1 MNTLTIPSITHCF
14 EDPIGI
20 RNILSKTII
29 PSFLALIAYSST
41 SFADYTVWYDSETHQ
56 ENQIYSGSTLLTPP
70 SWACARKFTNPSYY
84 RHLNTYHGT
93 LDSDDFY
100 KDIYVWVAKPGCP
113 HTSSAFVEY
122 TDGSQSFSPPF
133 GAIAIE
139 ISTNYGSK
147 WVDENG
153 GWPSCNNCSG
163 PFGLTDQIPKWDR
176 IVGAIAIL
184 KTAIIEKNVIKFDGS
199 VARIKPLLSSF
210 VNDIDSSILS
220 ANLRRSKEDLYRLK
234 NIEADAL
241 NQLSRASKHLDQCI
255 SENVSDNA
263 YHSCDMAINKL
274 YQFKS
279 LWHSRD

>member
-1 MNTLTIPSITHCF
+1 MNTLTISSITHCF
-14 EDPIGI
+14 VNLIGA
-20 RNILSKTII
+20 RNIFPKKII
-29 PSFLALIAYSST
+29 LGCLALIAYSST
-41 SFADYTVWYDSETHQ
+41 SFADYTVWYDSESHQ
-56 ENQIYSGSTLLTPP
+56 EHQLYSGSTLLTPP

-93 LDSDDFY
+93 LDSDDFL
-100 KDIYVWVAKPGCP
+100 KDVYVWIPKPGCP
-113 HTSSAFVEY
+113 YTSSAFIEY
-122 TDGSQSFSPPF
+122 DDGSQSFPPPI

-139 ISTNYGSK
+139 ISTNYGSQ

-153 GWPSCNNCSG
+153 QWPYCANCSG
-163 PFGLTDQIPKWDR
+163 SSSFTHEIPKWDR

-184 KTAIIEKNVIKFDGS
+184 KTAIIEKDVLKFDSS

-210 VNDIDSSILS
+210 VNDIDTSILS
-220 ANLRRSKEDLYRLK
+220 ANLRRSKKDLYRLK

-241 NQLSRASKHLDQCI
+241 NQLSISSKHLAQCI
-255 SENVSDNA
+255 SENVSDSA

-279 LWHSRD
+279 LWQSRD